1 MCDFSIITP
10 SLNYGHFIAQ
20 CLQSVACQQGVTF
33 EHLIMDA
40 GSNDN
45 TREIAARFH
54 HAEFLQGPDDGMS
67 DAINKGFRRARG
79 RWVMWLNADDM
90 LRPNA
95 LLMVKEFADKNDASD
110 VIYGCWNFIDKEG
123 SYIRR
128 MTLFPFQHGM
138 LANLGCYIGSTSTY
152 FRRETTIA
160 QGFFLNTKFHLVMD
174 GEYFCRLAENGKR
187 FCYMPVVLA
196 DFRLH
201 AQSISQRNIGKSDL
215 DDILAHQIQF
225 AESRAI
231 RRYYG
236 IRIFKDEMLN
246 GIVEGVLYHAY
257 RFLKGFLKFVY
268 ARKSQSC

>member
-1 MCDFSIITP
+1 
-10 SLNYGHFIAQ
+10 
-20 CLQSVACQQGVTF
+20 
-33 EHLIMDA
+33 MDA
-40 GSNDN
+40 GSNDP

-54 HAEFLQGPDDGMS
+54 HAEFLQESDEGMS

-95 LLMVKEFADKNDASD
+95 LLSVKEFAEERPESD
-110 VIYGCWNFIDKEG
+110 VIYGCWNFIDHDG

-128 MTLFPFQHGM
+128 MTLFPFQRGM
-138 LANLGCYIGSTSTY
+138 LDNLGCYIGSTSTY
-152 FRRETTIA
+152 FRRETTIS
-160 QGFFLNTKFHLVMD
+160 QGFLLNTKFHSVMD
-174 GEYFCRLAENGKR
+174 GEYFCRLAVNGKV
-187 FCYMPVVLA
+187 FCYLPVVLA

-201 AQSISQRNIGKSDL
+201 DQSISRRNIGKTDL
-215 DDILAHQIQF
+215 NDILARQIQF

-236 IRIFKDEMLN
+236 VRIFEDEMLN

-257 RFLKGFLKFVY
+257 RFLKGFLKLVY
-268 ARKSQSC
+268 ARRTQSC